1 MPAEPSFL
9 LADTPADLSASTN
22 WSAKPP
28 DSAVAGDAPTVTWCP
43 LNDDILWINNWICWS
58 LKAREPA
65 GLAGGVDASR
75 GGVCASR
82 GGACTSRGD
91 ACGSRGDTCT
101 SRGDACVSR
110 ARALGGGAC
119 SSRAT
124 RDAFSCSSCVCASAA
139 RPFASAAAALVFSSS
154 LSRLLSFCRSSLRAP
169 LKWRSFTP
177 VVCTST
183 NPETKPPRTHA
194 IKAKLA
200 TFANAV
206 ADANDN
212 PSKGHIALLDWL
224 FDCVTLILAVRH
236 ALVPGFRSS

>member
-1 MPAEPSFL
+1 
-9 LADTPADLSASTN
+9 
-22 WSAKPP
+22 
-28 DSAVAGDAPTVTWCP
+28 VTWWP
-43 LNDDILWINNWICWS
+43 LNDDILWINDWICWS

-75 GGVCASR
+75 GGVGASR
-82 GGACTSRGD
+82 GGNWASREGACASG
-91 ACGSRGDTCT
+91 
-101 SRGDACVSR
+101 
-110 ARALGGGAC
+110 ARALGNDVCASRARGGGVGAG
-119 SSRAT
+119 SSRTT

-139 RPFASAAAALVFSSS
+139 RPLASAAAALVFSSS
-154 LSRLLSFCRSSLRAP
+154 LSRLLSFCRSSLGTP

-200 TFANAV
+200 TLANAV

-212 PSKGHIALLDWL
+212 PSKGHIALPDWL
-224 FDCVTLILAVRH
+224 LDCAALISAARH
-236 ALVPGFRSS
+236 ALVPGFRSLPHLAACSTRTSESKGH